1 MKCKGKTWLA
11 IVNIFFCT
19 KSLLTT
25 PSKVWPPK
33 NKNKKF
39 KCSQLLEGDRI
50 ESRLPFKIFCALK
63 KSLQCLPFLIC
74 SPFLGSS
81 CSASGSLCFTNSLY
95 KQFSDL
101 DSNIS
106 DEFKSG
112 LIRSHLSSQWG
123 HTCSGGGSPYPT
135 RTPPTWSYTPTPF
148 PPSLCWFA
156 SWAPWSTPTL
166 SSTFR

>member
-1 MKCKGKTWLA
+1 MAGT
-11 IVNIFFCT
+11 VN
-19 KSLLTT
+19 
-25 PSKVWPPK
+25 
-33 NKNKKF
+33 
-39 KCSQLLEGDRI
+39 
-50 ESRLPFKIFCALK
+50 
-63 KSLQCLPFLIC
+63 KSLQCSQFLIF

-106 DEFKSG
+106 DKFKSG
-112 LIRSHLSSQWG
+112 PIRSHLSSQWG

-166 SSTFR
+166 SSTFRYLLWDIDNNFTMISQKGKKTMSNYNFEPFCSLIKCV

>member
-1 MKCKGKTWLA
+1 MAGT
-11 IVNIFFCT
+11 VN
-19 KSLLTT
+19 KY
-25 PSKVWPPK
+25 
-33 NKNKKF
+33 
-39 KCSQLLEGDRI
+39 
-50 ESRLPFKIFCALK
+50 
-63 KSLQCLPFLIC
+63 LQRLPFLIC

-81 CSASGSLCFTNSLY
+81 CSASGSLCITNSLY

-106 DEFKSG
+106 DKFKSG
-112 LIRSHLSSQWG
+112 PIWSHLSSQWG

-166 SSTFR
+166 SSTFRYFIKGYWQQFHNDIIRMQKKQCQISILNHFASL